1 MKLQNRVRELRAK
14 HRLSQGFRERIGSSR
29 QTISLIER
37 GDYAPSIV
45 LSLKIAQI
53 FNVPVEEIFT
63 LVEGKRTMKSKRKN
77 NLILWGK

>member
-1 MKLQNRVRELRAK
+1 MAVSKIKVARVQLDLTQQQLAEK
-14 HRLSQGFRERIGSSR
+14 VGVTR

-63 LVEGKRTMKSKRKN
+63 LVEGEDD
-77 NLILWGK
+77 GEE

>member
-14 HRLSQGFRERIGSSR
+14 HRLSQGDLGKAIGSSR

-45 LSLKIAQI
+45 LSLKSHK
-53 FNVPVEEIFT
+53 FSMY
-63 LVEGKRTMKSKRKN
+63 RWRKY
-77 NLILWGK
+77 LR

>member
-1 MKLQNRVRELRAK
+1 MKLRNRVREFRAK
-14 HRLSQGFRERIGSSR
+14 HRLSQGDLGKAIGLSR

-53 FNVPVEEIFT
+53 FRAPVEEIFT
-63 LVEGKRTMKSKRKN
+63 LVEGED
-77 NLILWGK
+77 GDGE

>member
-1 MKLQNRVRELRAK
+1 MREFRAK
-14 HRLSQGFRERIGSSR
+14 HRLSQGELGKAIGSSR

-53 FNVPVEEIFT
+53 FGAPVEEIFM
-63 LVEGKRTMKSKRKN
+63 LVEGED
-77 NLILWGK
+77 GDEG

>member
-1 MKLQNRVRELRAK
+1 MKLQNRVREFRAK
-14 HRLSQGFRERIGSSR
+14 HRLSQGDLGKAIGSSR

-53 FNVPVEEIFT
+53 FECTGGGNICVSGGGRGDGE
-63 LVEGKRTMKSKRKN
+63 
-77 NLILWGK
+77 

>member
-1 MKLQNRVRELRAK
+1 MKLQNRVREFRAK
-14 HRLSQGFRERIGSSR
+14 HRLSQGELGKAISSSR

-53 FNVPVEEIFT
+53 FGASVEEIFT
-63 LVEGKRTMKSKRKN
+63 LVEGEDEN
-77 NLILWGK
+77 ENEE

>member
-14 HRLSQGFRERIGSSR
+14 HRLSQGDLGKAIGSSR

-53 FNVPVEEIFT
+53 FQRTGGGNIYVGGGEDDGEE
-63 LVEGKRTMKSKRKN
+63 
-77 NLILWGK
+77 

>member
-1 MKLQNRVRELRAK
+1 
-14 HRLSQGFRERIGSSR
+14 

-63 LVEGKRTMKSKRKN
+63 LVEGEEDDEE
-77 NLILWGK
+77 

>member
-1 MKLQNRVRELRAK
+1 MKKREDMKLQNRVRELRAK
-14 HRLSQGFRERIGSSR
+14 HRLSQGDLGKAIGSSR

-53 FNVPVEEIFT
+53 SMY
-63 LVEGKRTMKSKRKN
+63 RWRKY
-77 NLILWGK
+77 LR

>member
-1 MKLQNRVRELRAK
+1 MAVSKIKVARVQLDLTQQQLAEK
-14 HRLSQGFRERIGSSR
+14 VGVTR

-63 LVEGKRTMKSKRKN
+63 LVEGEEDDEE
-77 NLILWGK
+77 

>member
-14 HRLSQGFRERIGSSR
+14 HRLSQGFRKAIGSSR

-53 FNVPVEEIFT
+53 FNVPVEEIFM
-63 LVEGKRTMKSKRKN
+63 LVEGKMMVKSKRKT
-77 NLILWGK
+77 I

>member
-1 MKLQNRVRELRAK
+1 MKLQNRVREFRAK
-14 HRLSQGFRERIGSSR
+14 HRLSQGDLGKAIGSSR

-53 FNVPVEEIFT
+53 FGAPVEEIFM
-63 LVEGKRTMKSKRKN
+63 LVEGEEEEDYEDEE
-77 NLILWGK
+77 

>member
-1 MKLQNRVRELRAK
+1 MKLQNRVREFRAK
-14 HRLSQGFRERIGSSR
+14 YRLSQGELGKAIGSSR

-53 FNVPVEEIFT
+53 FGAPVEEIFM
-63 LVEGKRTMKSKRKN
+63 LVEGED
-77 NLILWGK
+77 GDGE